1 MKIRNIIYAR
11 QGMALTDGR
20 IYGKE
25 IYLAEGVSPDAFRE
39 ITEAE
44 YEAICEEQMKEEQL

>member
-39 ITEAE
+39 ITEADKTGYLPE
-44 YEAICEEQMKEEQL
+44 